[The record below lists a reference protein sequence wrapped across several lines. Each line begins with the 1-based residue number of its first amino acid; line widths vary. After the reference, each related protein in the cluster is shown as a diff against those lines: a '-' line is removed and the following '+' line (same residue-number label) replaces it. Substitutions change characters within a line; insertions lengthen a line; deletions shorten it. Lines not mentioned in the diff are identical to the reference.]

1 MWFFIFV
8 GVCVFFM
15 FMDKLTTKLLGVDTH
30 LHQNF
35 GLLVVVS
42 LCAMVDL
49 EFGDLRRNKEVPAI
63 MFHVSSKAYLGAK
76 CYARPTQSLMIMPTH
91 AIRLIGSV
99 IKAKET
105 LIRKAVQIC
114 VGLSK
119 IA

>member
-1 MWFFIFV
+1 
-8 GVCVFFM
+8 
-15 FMDKLTTKLLGVDTH
+15 MDKLTTKLLGVDTH

-63 MFHVSSKAYLGAK
+63 MFHVSNKAYLGAK

>member
-1 MWFFIFV
+1 
-8 GVCVFFM
+8 
-15 FMDKLTTKLLGVDTH
+15 
-30 LHQNF
+30 
-35 GLLVVVS
+35 
-42 LCAMVDL
+42 
-49 EFGDLRRNKEVPAI
+49 
-63 MFHVSSKAYLGAK
+63 
-76 CYARPTQSLMIMPTH
+76 MIMPTH